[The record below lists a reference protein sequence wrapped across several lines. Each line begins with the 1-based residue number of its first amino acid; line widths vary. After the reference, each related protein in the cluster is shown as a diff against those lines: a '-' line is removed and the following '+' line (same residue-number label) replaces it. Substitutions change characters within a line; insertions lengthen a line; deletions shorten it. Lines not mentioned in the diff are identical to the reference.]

1 MLALLSRRL
10 VRTLLALVASSVFL
24 LLLWQLAV
32 HVLDVSPY
40 IGKSPLEVWHYL
52 FTDPRFGPSAAAN
65 RHRILSLLRVT
76 LKDAGIGFFSGMLT
90 SVVLAV
96 VFALVP
102 RLELMF
108 LPLAMLMR
116 TVPLVGFA
124 PIIYIIFGNGTPTV
138 ALIGTI
144 IVFFPVLINM
154 ALGLQSASPQS
165 ADLVRV
171 YGGSRWTAVRM
182 VALPSALPNLF
193 ASLKIAIP
201 LSLVAAML
209 YEWLFS
215 LKGLG
220 GEITVAN
227 AHSLYAETWTI
238 AVVVAGVSIVL
249 YNVVD
254 FVEAPVLALWGP
266 NAGVFDRSVR

>member
-1 MLALLSRRL
+1 MTGLLARRAG
-10 VRTLLALVASSVFL
+10 RTLVALVASSVVI
-24 LLLWQLAV
+24 LLLWEMAL

-40 IGKSPLEVWHYL
+40 IGKSPLEVWQYL
-52 FTDPRFGPSAAAN
+52 FTDARFGPSAAEN
-65 RHRILSLLRVT
+65 RAKLIGLLGVT
-76 LKDAGIGFFSGMLT
+76 LRDAGVGFVSGSLAST
-90 SVVLAV
+90 ALASV
-96 VFALVP
+96 FFLVP
-102 RLELMF
+102 QLELAF

-124 PIIYIIFGNGTPTV
+124 PIIYLVFGNGTPTV

-144 IVFFPVLINM
+144 IVFFPVLINL
-154 ALGLQSASPQS
+154 ALGLRSASPQA

-171 YGGSRWTAVRM
+171 YGGNRWTTLRM
-182 VALPSALPNLF
+182 VAFPSALPNLF
-193 ASLKIAIP
+193 ASVKIAIP

-220 GEITVAN
+220 GEISVAN
-227 AHSLYAETWTI
+227 AHSLYAETWAI
-238 AVVVAGVSIVL
+238 AVIVAAVSIVV

-254 FVEAPVLALWGP
+254 FVEAPALALWGP
-266 NAGVFDRSVR
+266 NAGAFGS